1 MDPAGSPVGEGSRSD
16 KEEMAMLLE
25 KKNAVIYGGGGA
37 IGAAVARA
45 FAREGANVFLVGR
58 TLASVEAVAE
68 QISLGGGAARASSVD
83 ALDQR
88 AVAEHLD
95 AVAESSGSIDVSFNA
110 TGIGWRLGAPV
121 VDMMLDDFV
130 VPIADGMRTH
140 FVTATAAARHMIA
153 QRSGVI
159 LAITA
164 TPARQPTP
172 LVGNFGVGC
181 AAIEALCRQL
191 ALELGA
197 YGIRVVCVRSAG
209 SPDSPGVDAVNDF
222 LAQKAGMSRDA
233 FDVSRV
239 ESTLLKRLP
248 TLAEVASAAVLVASD
263 RASAI
268 TGTVANV
275 SCGEIAD

>member
-1 MDPAGSPVGEGSRSD
+1 
-16 KEEMAMLLE
+16 MLLE

-45 FAREGANVFLVGR
+45 FASEGASVFLAGR
-58 TLASVEAVAE
+58 TLATVEAVAKE
-68 QISLGGGAARASSVD
+68 ISRAGGAAQASSVD

-88 AVAEHLD
+88 SVAEHLD
-95 AVAESSGSIDVSFNA
+95 AVASRQGSIDVSFNA
-110 TGIGWRLGAPV
+110 IGIGWLLGEPV
-121 VDMMLDDFV
+121 VDMTVDEFV
-130 VPIADGMRTH
+130 APIADGMRTH
-140 FVTATAAARHMIA
+140 VVTATAAARHMIE

-164 TPARQPTP
+164 TPARKPIP

-191 ALELGA
+191 ALELGPH
-197 YGIRVVCVRSAG
+197 GIRVVCMRSAG
-209 SPDSPGVDAVNDF
+209 SPDSPGVDEVNDY

-233 FDVSRV
+233 FEVSRV

-248 TLAEVASAAVLVASD
+248 MLDEVGSAAV
-263 RASAI
+263 
-268 TGTVANV
+268 
-275 SCGEIAD
+275 

>member
-1 MDPAGSPVGEGSRSD
+1 
-16 KEEMAMLLE
+16 MAMLLE

-45 FAREGANVFLVGR
+45 FASEGASVFLAGR
-58 TLASVEAVAE
+58 TLASVEAVAK
-68 QISLGGGAARASSVD
+68 QISLAGGAAQASSVD
-83 ALDQR
+83 ARDQR

-95 AVAESSGSIDVSFNA
+95 AVAERSGSIDVSFNA
-110 TGIGWRLGAPV
+110 AGIGWDLGTPV
-121 VDMMLDDFV
+121 VDMTLDDFV

-140 FVTATAAARHMIA
+140 VVTATAAARHMIG

-164 TPARQPTP
+164 TPARKPIP

-191 ALELGA
+191 ALELGPH
-197 YGIRVVCVRSAG
+197 GIRVVCLRSAG
-209 SPDSPGVDAVNDF
+209 SPDSPGVDKVNHF
-222 LAQKAGMSRDA
+222 LAQKAGISQDA

-248 TLAEVASAAVLVASD
+248 MLAEVASAAVLMASD

-268 TGTVANV
+268 TGAVANV
-275 SCGEIAD
+275 TCGEIVD

>member
-1 MDPAGSPVGEGSRSD
+1 
-16 KEEMAMLLE
+16 MLLE

-37 IGAAVARA
+37 VGAAVARA
-45 FAREGANVFLVGR
+45 FASEGASVFLAGR
-58 TLASVEAVAE
+58 TLASVEAVAKR
-68 QISLGGGAARASSVD
+68 ISLAGGAAQASSVD
-83 ALDQR
+83 ARDQR

-95 AVAESSGSIDVSFNA
+95 AVVERSGSIDVSFNA
-110 TGIGWRLGAPV
+110 TGIGWDLGAPV
-121 VDMMLDDFV
+121 VEMALDDFV

-140 FVTATAAARHMIA
+140 VVTATAAARHMIG

-164 TPARQPTP
+164 TPARKPIP

-191 ALELGA
+191 ALELGPH
-197 YGIRVVCVRSAG
+197 GVRVVCMRSAG
-209 SPDSPGVDAVNDF
+209 SPDLPGVDQVNDW
-222 LAQKAGMSRDA
+222 LAEKAGMSREA
-233 FDVSRV
+233 FEISRV

-248 TLAEVASAAVLVASD
+248 LLAEVASAAVLMASD

-268 TGTVANV
+268 TGAVANV
-275 SCGEIAD
+275 TCGEIAD

>member
-1 MDPAGSPVGEGSRSD
+1 
-16 KEEMAMLLE
+16 MLLE

-45 FAREGANVFLVGR
+45 FATEGASVFLAGR

-68 QISLGGGAARASSVD
+68 QISLAGGAAQASCVD
-83 ALDQR
+83 ALDQE

-95 AVAESSGSIDVSFNA
+95 AVAERSGSIDVSFNA
-110 TGIGWRLGAPV
+110 TGIGWRLGALV
-121 VDMMLDDFV
+121 VDMTLDDFV

-140 FVTATAAARHMIA
+140 VVTATAAARHMIG

-164 TPARQPTP
+164 TPARKPIP

-191 ALELGA
+191 ALELGPH
-197 YGIRVVCVRSAG
+197 GIRVVCMRSAG
-209 SPDSPGVDAVNDF
+209 SPDSPGVDEVDQF
-222 LAQKAGMSRDA
+222 LAQKAGISREA
-233 FDVSRV
+233 YVASRV
-239 ESTLLKRLP
+239 EGTLLKRLP
-248 TLAEVASAAVLVASD
+248 MLAEVASAAVMMASD

-268 TGTVANV
+268 TGAVANV
-275 SCGEIAD
+275 TCGETVD